1 MNNYLKNREDLLM
14 WGKPMFVVDSEFWDR
29 LYKVRYRW
37 DIMIHDSTMP
47 PFKMYEDPF
56 VNYEIQYPF
65 EVQWKSVIDRPPTPW
80 PETSSDIDEELVS
93 VESHDSLSSWVAVD

>member
-1 MNNYLKNREDLLM
+1 MNNCIKNREDLLM
-14 WGKPMFVVDSEFWDR
+14 WCKPKFVVDSEFWER

-37 DIMIHDSTMP
+37 DIMIHDSVMP

-56 VNYEIQYPF
+56 YASEILQY
-65 EVQWKSVIDRPPTPW
+65 KSVIDRPPTPW
-80 PETSSDIDEELVS
+80 ADNLSDTTDEDLVS